1 VAAFAAPENKTL
13 VPTGV
18 PLGPHRNLVE
28 AELVASVGYWIR
40 IRWIA
45 GAGVIL
51 ATWVVSLIFNLG
63 VPQGPLSIIGA
74 GILAYNLAFYLRE
87 RKLRAVAAPAAD
99 YISLAKWQVGMDW
112 LAMILLI
119 HFSGGIE
126 SPAIMFFFL
135 HIIIVA
141 TFFPPRTAFAFT
153 LLAIALV
160 ATIALLEYAGV
171 IPHIAITGLL
181 GTPLYQN
188 GLYVVSVLFFFSS
201 TGLMAAYLT
210 SSIHERLRRREEEI
224 VLLTE
229 SLQKATVRL
238 QTLNE
243 GARLVGSTLDL
254 PQVLNRIVT
263 STAQA
268 MEVRAC
274 SIRLIDKSGSRLE
287 PAAVYGLS
295 QTYLNKGPIQIET
308 NPLARQVLS
317 GKVINIPDAPSS
329 PLIQYPEEAR
339 QEGIRSMLSAP
350 LVGKS
355 GPMGVL
361 RAYAVEPSRFTPEDE
376 SFLAAIAAQGSI
388 AIDNALAYQ
397 AIEALDAAKSQ
408 FVRMVTHDLR
418 SPVSVTRSLLRNIT
432 AGYAGQVT
440 EQQLDILN
448 RATHRVDFLQKLIDD
463 LLDLAAAKS
472 EVKAHEV
479 FEPVSLEATVERV
492 VERFR
497 VPASDKDIALIWQ
510 NKAGG
515 KSSNVLAAPDGLD
528 RVFNNLIS
536 NAIKYTPSGGQVT
549 VTLSRANG
557 EIQVAVEDT
566 GIGIPEEAMQHLFEE
581 FYRAPNA
588 KEVERE
594 GTGLGLTIVKDL
606 TTRFGGRVAVQS
618 TPQVGTRFTVS
629 YPVPEPVPG

>member
-1 VAAFAAPENKTL
+1 MAGFAAPKNKTL

-160 ATIALLEYAGV
+160 AIVALLEFSGV
-171 IPHIAITGLL
+171 LPHVSITGLL
-181 GTPLYQN
+181 DTPLYQN

-210 SSIHERLRRREEEI
+210 SSIHERLRQREEDV

-229 SLQKATVRL
+229 SLQDTTIRL
-238 QTLNE
+238 QVLNE

-254 PQVLNRIVT
+254 PQVLDRIVN

-268 MEVRAC
+268 MGVRAC
-274 SIRLIDKSGSRLE
+274 SIRLIDPTGSRLE
-287 PAAVYGLS
+287 PVAVHGLS
-295 QTYLNKGPIQIET
+295 ETYLNKGPIEIDT

-317 GKVINIPDAPSS
+317 GKIVNIPDAHSS
-329 PLIQYPEEAR
+329 PLLQYPEEAR

-355 GPMGVL
+355 GPMGIL
-361 RAYAVEPSRFTPEDE
+361 RLYAVEPDRFSPEDE
-376 SFLAAIAAQGSI
+376 TFLAAIAAQGSI
-388 AIDNALAYQ
+388 AIDNALAYR
-397 AIEALDAAKSQ
+397 AIESLDAEKSQ
-408 FVRMVTHDLR
+408 FVRRVTHDLR

-448 RATHRVDFLQKLIDD
+448 RASHRVDFLQKLIDD

-472 EVKAHEV
+472 EIKSHEV
-479 FEPVSLEATVERV
+479 FEPISLESAVSLV

-497 VPASDKDIALIWQ
+497 VPAEDKNITLVWQ
-510 NKAGG
+510 NEAAG
-515 KSSNVLAAPDGLD
+515 KPSDVMATPDGLD
-528 RVFNNLIS
+528 RLLNNLVS
-536 NAIKYTPSGGQVT
+536 NAVKYTPNGGRVSI
-549 VTLSRANG
+549 TLSRVDG

-566 GIGIPEEAMQHLFEE
+566 GIGIPDEAMQHLFEE

-588 KEVERE
+588 KEIERE

-606 TTRFGGRVAVQS
+606 TTRFNGRVAVHS
-618 TPQVGTRFTVS
+618 KPQEGTRFTVS
-629 YPVPEPVPG
+629 LPVLEPVPG

>member
-1 VAAFAAPENKTL
+1 M
-13 VPTGV
+13 
-18 PLGPHRNLVE
+18 
-28 AELVASVGYWIR
+28 
-40 IRWIA
+40 
-45 GAGVIL
+45 
-51 ATWVVSLIFNLG
+51 VSLILNLG

-295 QTYLNKGPIQIET
+295 
-308 NPLARQVLS
+308 R
-317 GKVINIPDAPSS
+317 D
-329 PLIQYPEEAR
+329 
-339 QEGIRSMLSAP
+339 
-350 LVGKS
+350 
-355 GPMGVL
+355 
-361 RAYAVEPSRFTPEDE
+361 
-376 SFLAAIAAQGSI
+376 
-388 AIDNALAYQ
+388 
-397 AIEALDAAKSQ
+397 
-408 FVRMVTHDLR
+408 
-418 SPVSVTRSLLRNIT
+418 
-432 AGYAGQVT
+432 
-440 EQQLDILN
+440 
-448 RATHRVDFLQKLIDD
+448 
-463 LLDLAAAKS
+463 
-472 EVKAHEV
+472 V
-479 FEPVSLEATVERV
+479 FE
-492 VERFR
+492 
-497 VPASDKDIALIWQ
+497 
-510 NKAGG
+510 
-515 KSSNVLAAPDGLD
+515 
-528 RVFNNLIS
+528 
-536 NAIKYTPSGGQVT
+536 
-549 VTLSRANG
+549 
-557 EIQVAVEDT
+557 
-566 GIGIPEEAMQHLFEE
+566 
-581 FYRAPNA
+581 
-588 KEVERE
+588 
-594 GTGLGLTIVKDL
+594 
-606 TTRFGGRVAVQS
+606 
-618 TPQVGTRFTVS
+618 
-629 YPVPEPVPG
+629 